1 MIHQMVDR
9 LAGDLKA
16 NPHDAD
22 GWMRLMRARMVLGE
36 DLSIGYLFH
45 DAEHV
50 RLYFQESFSFA
61 VYTAE
66 ASVAI
71 TGSRPS

>member
-1 MIHQMVDR
+1 MNDPPMKKRR
-9 LAGDLKA
+9 LGGSTLEVSVV
-16 NPHDAD
+16 
-22 GWMRLMRARMVLGE
+22 GLGE

-61 VYTAE
+61 AYTAE

-71 TGSRPS
+71 TGSRSG

>member
-1 MIHQMVDR
+1 MLSGR
-9 LAGDLKA
+9 GGDYEL
-16 NPHDAD
+16 
-22 GWMRLMRARMVLGE
+22 GLGE

-61 VYTAE
+61 VYTSE
-66 ASVAI
+66 ASIAI
-71 TGSRPS
+71 GAGHSG